1 MDRRIWRKLQ
11 FKMDTQN
18 DVKYSKLGNRFC
30 GFNLRFIRSIHTNSD
45 LKVTLIFSLVI
56 LRNRA
61 LVWRK

>member
-1 MDRRIWRKLQ
+1 
-11 FKMDTQN
+11 MDTQN